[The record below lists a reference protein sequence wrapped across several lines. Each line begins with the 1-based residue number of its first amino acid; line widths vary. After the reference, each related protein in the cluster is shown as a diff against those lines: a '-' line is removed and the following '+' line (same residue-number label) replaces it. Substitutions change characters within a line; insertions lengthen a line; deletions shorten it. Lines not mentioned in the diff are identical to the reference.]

1 MALLLCMIKSFKS
14 KETEKIWKGVI
25 STKLPTEIQNIIMR
39 KLRMINNSESL
50 SDLRIPPAN
59 HLEALK
65 GDRKGQ
71 YSIKINDKWRICF
84 KWNNGDCYDLEVVD
98 YH

>member
-1 MALLLCMIKSFKS
+1 MGMIKSFKD
-14 KETEKIWKGVI
+14 KETEKIYNLEF
-25 STKLPTEIQNIIMR
+25 SRRLPPSMQQTALMKLKNIAYAAN
-39 KLRMINNSESL
+39 IN
-50 SDLRIPPAN
+50 DLRVPPGN

-71 YSIKINDKWRICF
+71 NSIKINNQWRICF
-84 KWNNGDCYDLEVVD
+84 KWTDGNAHDVEIAD

>member
-1 MALLLCMIKSFKS
+1 MIKSFKC
-14 KETEKIWKGVI
+14 KNTENLFNDYDVKRFRSI
-25 STKLPTEIQNIIMR
+25 SRAARIKLEILNAIV
-39 KLRMINNSESL
+39 SL
-50 SDLRIPPAN
+50 DSLKVPPGN

-71 YSIKINDKWRICF
+71 HSIRINAQWRICF
-84 KWNNGDCYDLEVVD
+84 VWKDGNPHDVEIVD